1 MLSLACIRYRM
12 RDLRLSNFVLYHQI
26 SKTMKSKIITSL
38 KTLVLVIASGF
49 LSQQAFCQQKIAVN
63 HPNTT
68 AGPLTGSNAVTNADP
83 VVKDTV
89 ECMFHQVVS
98 NSRPLL
104 AWRKGYIVLENKQ
117 IRLGDQLYPTVQ
129 ASNLTGLIQNQF
141 LASNKKK
148 PVTKK
153 VVQVVLLQ

>member
-1 MLSLACIRYRM
+1 M
-12 RDLRLSNFVLYHQI
+12 YHQNQL
-26 SKTMKSKIITSL
+26 TMKKKFIKSL
-38 KTLVLVIASGF
+38 KTFILVIASGF
-49 LSQQAFCQQKIAVN
+49 LYEQAFCQQKVAAN
-63 HPNTT
+63 FPNTN
-68 AGPLTGSNAVTNADP
+68 AGALNNHNADTKTDP

-104 AWRKGYIVLENKQ
+104 AWRKGYIVLENNQ

-129 ASNLTGLIQNQF
+129 ASNLTGLIKNQF

-148 PVTKK
+148 QVTKK

>member
-1 MLSLACIRYRM
+1 
-12 RDLRLSNFVLYHQI
+12 
-26 SKTMKSKIITSL
+26 MKSKIITSL
-38 KTLVLVIASGF
+38 KSLLLILASAFFG
-49 LSQQAFCQQKIAVN
+49 QQALCQQKIAANGPIKNQGITVN
-63 HPNTT
+63 NETGVNT
-68 AGPLTGSNAVTNADP
+68 API
-83 VVKDTV
+83 VKDTV

-104 AWRKGYIVLENKQ
+104 SWRKGYIVLENKQ

-141 LASNKKK
+141 LASNRKK

>member
-1 MLSLACIRYRM
+1 M
-12 RDLRLSNFVLYHQI
+12 
-26 SKTMKSKIITSL
+26 
-38 KTLVLVIASGF
+38 LVILSSI
-49 LSQQAFCQQKIAVN
+49 LSQQAFCQQKIAANHSNTNPVN
-63 HPNTT
+63 
-68 AGPLTGSNAVTNADP
+68 LTSYNSGTNANL

-98 NSRPLL
+98 DSRPLL
-104 AWRKGYIVLENKQ
+104 TWRKGYIVLENKQ

-141 LASNKKK
+141 LASNRKK

>member
-1 MLSLACIRYRM
+1 MRELQPSNFACIIK
-12 RDLRLSNFVLYHQI
+12 SAI
-26 SKTMKSKIITSL
+26 KMKSKFIKSL
-38 KTLVLVIASGF
+38 KTLMLVLALGF
-49 LSQQAFCQQKIAVN
+49 LGQQAFCQQKIAAN
-63 HPNTT
+63 HPNPSSGALTNAN
-68 AGPLTGSNAVTNADP
+68 AGTNADP
-83 VVKDTV
+83 VIKDTV

-104 AWRKGYIVLENKQ
+104 AWRKGYIILENKQ

-141 LASNKKK
+141 LASNRKK

-153 VVQVVLLQ
+153 VVQVVILQ

>member
-1 MLSLACIRYRM
+1 MKRKVINFCK
-12 RDLRLSNFVLYHQI
+12 RL
-26 SKTMKSKIITSL
+26 
-38 KTLVLVIASGF
+38 TLVLALGF
-49 LSQQAFCQQKIAVN
+49 VGNQAFSQQKIAA
-63 HPNTT
+63 NT
-68 AGPLTGSNAVTNADP
+68 P
-83 VVKDTV
+83 VVNANPLSKTTGDVSTAPAIRDTV

-104 AWRKGYIVLENKQ
+104 TWRKGYIILEDKQ

-141 LASNKKK
+141 LASNKKTLVK
-148 PVTKK
+148 KK

>member
-1 MLSLACIRYRM
+1 
-12 RDLRLSNFVLYHQI
+12 
-26 SKTMKSKIITSL
+26 MKSKPINSFKSL
-38 KTLVLVIASGF
+38 MLILAFGF
-49 LSQQAFCQQKIAVN
+49 FGQQAFCQQKIAANNPTKNPAALVN
-63 HPNTT
+63 NDTHIN
-68 AGPLTGSNAVTNADP
+68 GSA

-104 AWRKGYIVLENKQ
+104 SWRKGYIVLEDKQ

-129 ASNLTGLIQNQF
+129 AANLTGLIQNQF
-141 LASNKKK
+141 LTSNKKK
-148 PVTKK
+148 TVTKK